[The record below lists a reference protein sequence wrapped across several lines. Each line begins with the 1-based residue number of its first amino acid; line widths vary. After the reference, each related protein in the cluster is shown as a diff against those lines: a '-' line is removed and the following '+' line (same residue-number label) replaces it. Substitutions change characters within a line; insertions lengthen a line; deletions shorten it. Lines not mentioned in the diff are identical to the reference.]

1 MGWQEPLRGVFQALH
16 APWWLEGALV
26 DGVYRTVAWV
36 VSVHGYRQHNAAHQ
50 QRSGGDGVPQ
60 SAAGDKGRASSST
73 WQASFSRWAG
83 SWVWTGLSCWGE
95 ISAAHWISVQ
105 ARWISIQSAAP
116 TAVGKRMANDVH
128 LTLRVSFQI
137 VKQVVPQG
145 K

>member
-1 MGWQEPLRGVFQALH
+1 MADDLLYVFFGKLR
-16 APWWLEGALV
+16 APGNLLNDLLIVVGAAQML
-26 DGVYRTVAWV
+26 
-36 VSVHGYRQHNAAHQ
+36 RQTA
-50 QRSGGDGVPQ
+50 SKL
-60 SAAGDKGRASSST
+60 SAAAAELPADGNDPIHPL
-73 WQASFSRWAG
+73 ASFSFR
-83 SWVWTGLSCWGE
+83 SVLLLMVILSYQFWRQVASVSVRKRGE